1 MGIVG
6 DKPETGLRIVLERR
20 RDGGP
25 PWTYEGSAFTPD
37 GAHPLSATLA
47 ADGAVEVRLG
57 DSASGEL
64 LGQGDLAEKVRLMV
78 RTVYK
83 QSKLDG
89 ERAPARKIVRW
100 RGEK

>member
-6 DKPETGLRIVLERR
+6 DKPESGVRIVLERP

-25 PWTYEGSAFTPD
+25 PWVYAGSAFTPD
-37 GAHPLSATLA
+37 EAISLGVTVDG
-47 ADGAVEVRLG
+47 DGAVHVTLSEE
-57 DSASGEL
+57 APNAE
-64 LGQGDLAEKVRLMV
+64 LAEKVRLMV

-83 QSKLDG
+83 QAQADG